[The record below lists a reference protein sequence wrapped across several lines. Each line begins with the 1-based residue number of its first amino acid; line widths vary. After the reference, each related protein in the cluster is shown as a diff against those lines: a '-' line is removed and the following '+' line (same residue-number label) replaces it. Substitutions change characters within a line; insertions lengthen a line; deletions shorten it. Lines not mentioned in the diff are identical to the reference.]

1 MAEAAAHPAHVRV
14 ECGRFW
20 AEELAME
27 LARPELVL
35 VHPGQLGRTVA
46 LRIAERLQAAVKQR
60 GVATLAL
67 SGGPQTPWVYRDLR
81 ELALPWERIEFWF
94 TDERCVP
101 ERHPASNWYAAAD
114 LLFSDIRIRTEG
126 AFRIEAERPDHEEV
140 AREYE
145 ERLPERFDVALLE
158 LGLDGHLAGLFPKS
172 PVLRERER
180 RVVAVETAA
189 KPHHRI
195 TVTPP
200 VLESAGE
207 LLVLATGRDRAAA
220 VRAALSGEHRDGLP
234 AQCALR
240 GTWFVDAGSRA
251 A

>member
-1 MAEAAAHPAHVRV
+1 
-14 ECGRFW
+14 
-20 AEELAME
+20 ME
-27 LARPELVL
+27 LARPEMVL
-35 VHPGQLGRTVA
+35 VGPGQLGRTVA
-46 LRIAERLQAAVKQR
+46 LRIAARLQAAVKER

-94 TDERCVP
+94 ADERCVP

-114 LLFSDIRIRTEG
+114 LLFSDIRIRAEG
-126 AFRIEAERPDHEEV
+126 AYRIEAERPDHDEV

-145 ERLPERFDVALLE
+145 ARLPERLDVTLLE
-158 LGLDGHLAGLFPKS
+158 LGLDGHIAGLFPGS
-172 PVLRERER
+172 SALFERER
-180 RVVAVETAA
+180 RVIAVETAA

-200 VLESAGE
+200 VLESSDE
-207 LLVLATGRDRAAA
+207 LIVLATGRDRAAA
-220 VRAALSGEHRDGLP
+220 VRAALDPRSPEALP
-234 AQCALR
+234 ARCALR
-240 GTWFVDAGSRA
+240 GTWIVDAGSKA

>member
-1 MAEAAAHPAHVRV
+1 
-14 ECGRFW
+14 
-20 AEELAME
+20 ME
-27 LARPELVL
+27 LARPEMVL
-35 VHPGQLGRTVA
+35 VGPGQLGRTVA
-46 LRIAERLQAAVKQR
+46 LRIAARLQAAVKER

-94 TDERCVP
+94 ADERCVP

-114 LLFSDIRIRTEG
+114 LLFSDIRIRAEG
-126 AFRIEAERPDHEEV
+126 AFRIEAERPDHDEV

-145 ERLPERFDVALLE
+145 ARLPERLDVTLLE
-158 LGLDGHLAGLFPKS
+158 LGLDGHLAGLFPGS
-172 PVLRERER
+172 SALFERER
-180 RVVAVETAA
+180 RVIAVETAA

-200 VLESAGE
+200 VLESSDE
-207 LLVLATGRDRAAA
+207 LIVLATGRDRAAA
-220 VRAALSGEHRDGLP
+220 VRAALDPSSPLLLP
-234 AQCALR
+234 ARCALR
-240 GTWFVDAGSRA
+240 GTWFVDAGSKA

>member
-1 MAEAAAHPAHVRV
+1 
-14 ECGRFW
+14 
-20 AEELAME
+20 ME
-27 LARPELVL
+27 LARPEMVL
-35 VHPGQLGRTVA
+35 VGPGQLGRTVA
-46 LRIAERLQAAVKQR
+46 LRIAARLQAAVKER

-81 ELALPWERIEFWF
+81 ELALPWEQIEFWF
-94 TDERCVP
+94 ADERCVP

-114 LLFSDIRIRTEG
+114 LLFSDIRIRAEG
-126 AFRIEAERPDHEEV
+126 AYRIEAERPDHDEV

-145 ERLPERFDVALLE
+145 ERLPERFDVTLLE
-158 LGLDGHLAGLFPKS
+158 LGLDGHIAGLFPGS
-172 PVLRERER
+172 SALFERER
-180 RVVAVETAA
+180 RVIAVETAA

-195 TVTPP
+195 TVTPR
-200 VLESAGE
+200 VLEDSDE

-220 VRAALSGEHRDGLP
+220 VRAALDPGSTALLP
-234 AQCALR
+234 ARCALR